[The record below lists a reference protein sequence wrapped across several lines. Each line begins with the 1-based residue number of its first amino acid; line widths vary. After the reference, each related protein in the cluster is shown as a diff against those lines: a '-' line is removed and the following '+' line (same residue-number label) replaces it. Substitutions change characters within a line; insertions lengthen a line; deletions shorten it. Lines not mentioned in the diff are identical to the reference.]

1 MAVLDSSAAARAIEF
16 SALTH
21 ISYKRNRMC
30 FEYLRAVEDLELGSI
45 DVRGVSFSVK
55 LFGAE

>member
-1 MAVLDSSAAARAIEF
+1 MAVLDSTLAIRATKF

-55 LFGAE
+55 LFGVE